1 MLHLKLP
8 IQLLLDPD
16 DPMPPP
22 PSPGTTGSEIPQPPG
37 GEGSVPRPEEFG
49 GHPDAPDIVRMSNLT
64 GRFW

>member
-1 MLHLKLP
+1 
-8 IQLLLDPD
+8 
-16 DPMPPP
+16 MPPP